1 MKKTIQFLAIFAI
14 AAVAAFANAQGLI
27 TPNIAADLSMAACVG
42 MISQTVAQELQTI
55 ALVPMADITASADGT
70 GIDVTDY
77 VGSIAVVLSAK
88 NVAGTSPTL
97 IVKLQDSADN
107 STFADITG
115 AVFTTVTA
123 AGTKASTLQKINVN
137 IDGAAKYIRAVQ
149 TIGGTDA
156 PEFLLSCTG
165 LGVKQYR
172 S

>member
-1 MKKTIQFLAIFAI
+1 MNDNHIGA
-14 AAVAAFANAQGLI
+14 
-27 TPNIAADLSMAACVG
+27 
-42 MISQTVAQELQTI
+42 ELQTL
-55 ALVPMADITASADGT
+55 ALVPMADITETTTGT

-123 AGTKASTLQKINVN
+123 AGTKASTLQKISVN
-137 IDGAAKYIRAVQ
+137 IDGAAKYLRAVA
-149 TIGGTDA
+149 TIGGTVS
-156 PEFLLSCTG
+156 PEFLLSCTAV
-165 LGVKQYR
+165 GVKQYR
-172 S
+172 

>member
-1 MKKTIQFLAIFAI
+1 M
-14 AAVAAFANAQGLI
+14 ND
-27 TPNIAADLSMAACVG
+27 NHVG
-42 MISQTVAQELQTI
+42 TELQTL
-55 ALVPMADITASADGT
+55 ALVPMADITETTTGT

-77 VGSIAVVLSAK
+77 VGSIAVVLSGK

-107 STFADITG
+107 DTFADITG

-123 AGTKASTLQKINVN
+123 AGTKASTLQKISVN
-137 IDGAAKYIRAVQ
+137 IDGAAKYLRAVA

-156 PEFLLSCTG
+156 PEFLLSCTA

-172 S
+172 

>member
-1 MKKTIQFLAIFAI
+1 MNDNHIG
-14 AAVAAFANAQGLI
+14 AA
-27 TPNIAADLSMAACVG
+27 
-42 MISQTVAQELQTI
+42 LQTL
-55 ALVPMADITASADGT
+55 ALVPMADITETTSGT

-77 VGSIAVVLSAK
+77 VGTIAVALSAK

-123 AGTKASTLQKINVN
+123 AGTKASTLQTISVS
-137 IDGAAKYIRAVQ
+137 IDSAAKYIRAVQ

-156 PEFLLSCTG
+156 PEFLLSCTAF
-165 LGVKQYR
+165 GVKQYR
-172 S
+172 